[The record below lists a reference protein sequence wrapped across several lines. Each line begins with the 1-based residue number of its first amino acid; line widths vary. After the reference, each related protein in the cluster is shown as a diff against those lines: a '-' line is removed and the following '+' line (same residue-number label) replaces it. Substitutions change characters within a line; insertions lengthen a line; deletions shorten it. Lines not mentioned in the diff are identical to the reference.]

1 MLVTNRKNTK
11 FGKYD
16 GFLTNLLIGETNSGS
31 SEISIQITDV
41 EPDGMQFL
49 HSHREEQCYYII
61 SGRGEMIIDDRSRE
75 VGEGDAV
82 FIPSDLTH
90 GIKNIGKTQLT
101 YLTANHA
108 FGKQRESEIWPEE
121 KVSDPT

>member
-1 MLVTNRKNTK
+1 
-11 FGKYD
+11 
-16 GFLTNLLIGETNSGS
+16 
-31 SEISIQITDV
+31 
-41 EPDGMQFL
+41 
-49 HSHREEQCYYII
+49 
-61 SGRGEMIIDDRSRE
+61 MIIDDQSRE